1 MRKILSV
8 LCVLSMIFALILVP
22 TAQANTTYALGD
34 ANGDGKV
41 NSDDVIYVLYNSL
54 NGAEQ
59 YPLAGAC
66 DFDNDGVITSA
77 DAIYLM
83 YNTVYGDEEF
93 PLGTDPE
100 TALTGLTVNGVDL
113 VNFKIIRAKY
123 NVSYLTQLELEAMVA
138 ELNEEYKYDGG
149 IYHDTETEES
159 TYEII
164 VGKTNRYDPYTIS
177 GEDKYSISIRGKKV
191 FLNGGSAHATA
202 MAVSEFFRLVKEDNL
217 TNADSFVG
225 SYAEAIANYD
235 TTTKYHYTWGDDF
248 SSETLDTTKW
258 RFWNNWGRAGK
269 NGKWSTTHSDPNYVF
284 QKDGQ
289 FYVVGHEDE
298 KNYYGGTINTANTM
312 AYKYG
317 YVENSSV
324 VPDGDGFWSLMWFGG
339 TSDGTNVNY
348 NPEIDLNECFGD
360 AGVTHANVH
369 KWPTTAGTAAGK
381 VHTSLD
387 GAADANHK
395 ARHFKLPA
403 GEKLSDTA
411 HTYGFMWT
419 DTELQFMIDGYVF
432 YTYAITSEDDIETFT
447 NCYMQI
453 RHSFSV
459 GRENN
464 GLDVSDAT
472 EYEWNNTNRYVVD
485 YTYLYQLDDDKHDL
499 IIKSK

>member
-1 MRKILSV
+1 MKKILSV
-8 LCVLSMIFALILVP
+8 LCVLAMIFGLTLVP

-77 DAIYLM
+77 DAVYLM
-83 YNTVYGDEEF
+83 YNTVYGDKEF
-93 PLGTDPE
+93 PLDGSAVST
-100 TALTGLTVNGVDL
+100 TGLTVNGVDL
-113 VNFKIIRAKY
+113 ANFKIIRAKY
-123 NVSYLTQLELEAMVA
+123 NVSYLTQIELEAMVA
-138 ELNEEYKYDGG
+138 ELNSEYNGSFE
-149 IYHDTETEES
+149 ILHDTDVAES
-159 TYEII
+159 DYEII
-164 VGKTNRYDPYTIS
+164 VGKTNRLGPDAPKDADS
-177 GEDKYSISIRGKKV
+177 YSIVIRGKKV
-191 FLNGGSAHATA
+191 YLNGGSAHATA
-202 MAVSEFFRLVKEDNL
+202 MAVSEFFDLIKGANL

-225 SYAEAIANYD
+225 SYTEAIANYD
-235 TTTKYHYTWGDDF
+235 TTTKYHATWGDDF
-248 SSETLDTTKW
+248 DTAEIDTTKW
-258 RFWNNWGRAGK
+258 HNWSGWGREGK
-269 NGKWSTTHSDPNYVF
+269 NGKWSTTTADPNYVF
-284 QKDGQ
+284 NKDGK
-289 FYVVGHEDE
+289 FYIVGHQTEST
-298 KNYYGGTINTANTM
+298 YYGGSLNTSDTM

-317 YVENSSV
+317 YVENSSI

-360 AGVTHANVH
+360 AGKTNANVH

-395 ARHFKLPA
+395 ARHFYTPK
-403 GEKLSDTA
+403 GEKLSDTY

-419 DTELQFMIDGYVF
+419 ETELQFMIDGYVF
-432 YTYAITSEDDIETFT
+432 FTYEITSEDDIETFT

-459 GRENN
+459 GRANN
-464 GLDVSDAT
+464 GLDISNAT
-472 EYEWNNTNRYVVD
+472 TYEWNNTNRYVVD
-485 YTYLYQLDDDKHDL
+485 YTYLYQLDDGKHDI
-499 IIKSK
+499 IIKK